1 MTLRMLA
8 RHKTNKSNERQKL
21 MRARKMALIAALA
34 VGSVMVL
41 SPAIH
46 ADDTTNTPPTGGP
59 PPGSPSGPGMRGRGP
74 NFDLVAQRL
83 NLTDDQK
90 PKVKAILDDQW
101 QQTRDLWQN
110 QDLSREDRMAQM
122 KSIHEATD
130 AKLKTVLTADQF
142 TQWQQMRPRMG
153 GPRNGPPGA
162 PPPGSPPPGGPP
174 PDNDGTNAPAATPPP
189 A

>member
-1 MTLRMLA
+1 MKATKMTLM
-8 RHKTNKSNERQKL
+8 
-21 MRARKMALIAALA
+21 AALA
-34 VGSVMVL
+34 VGSMLTL

-46 ADDTTNTPPTGGP
+46 ADDATNTPPPATPPAGGP
-59 PPGSPSGPGMRGRGP
+59 PPGGPPGPGMRGRGP
-74 NFDLVAQRL
+74 NFDVIAQRL
-83 NLTDDQK
+83 SLTDDQK
-90 PKVKAILDDQW
+90 PKVKAILDDQR
-101 QQTRDLWQN
+101 QQMRDLWQN

-130 AKLKTVLTADQF
+130 AKLEAVLTADQF

-153 GPRNGPPGA
+153 GPRNGPPGG

-174 PDNDGTNAPAATPPP
+174 PDNGGTNAPAATPPP

>member
-1 MTLRMLA
+1 MTLRHA
-8 RHKTNKSNERQKL
+8 GAAQNKKSNERQKL

-34 VGSVMVL
+34 VGSIMAL

-46 ADDTTNTPPTGGP
+46 ADDATNTPPAGGP
-59 PPGSPSGPGMRGRGP
+59 PPGSPSGPGMRGRGS
-74 NFDLVAQRL
+74 NFDMVAQRL

-90 PKVKAILDDQW
+90 PEVKAILDDQR

-122 KSIHEATD
+122 KTIHEATD

-142 TQWQQMRPRMG
+142 TQWQQLRARMG
-153 GPRNGPPGA
+153 GPRNGPPGG
-162 PPPGSPPPGGPP
+162 PPPGSPPP
-174 PDNDGTNAPAATPPP
+174 DNGGTNAPAATPPP